1 MACNPAMAEDQPTP
15 TPGGAKSAATGVVP
29 DTVNGNVNGNAAS
42 LYQRISQDPDLTQA
56 LFRQALQNPS
66 GTLEQI
72 CRLGDTWGLPVS
84 IEQVKA
90 HISTLDDA
98 GSKQWLLKAR
108 GGL

>member
-1 MACNPAMAEDQPTP
+1 MAQAQPTP
-15 TPGGAKSAATGVVP
+15 AQRDASSTAA
-29 DTVNGNVNGNAAS
+29 GNVPTNATGNAAS
-42 LYQRISQDPDLTQA
+42 LYERISQDPELTQA

-72 CRLGDTWGLPVS
+72 CRLGDDWGLPVNV
-84 IEQVKA
+84 EQVKA

-98 GSKQWLLKAR
+98 DSKQWLLKAR

>member
-1 MACNPAMAEDQPTP
+1 MAQDLPTP
-15 TPGGAKSAATGVVP
+15 TPGGATSTSAGTSSADGTSTAHGSS
-29 DTVNGNVNGNAAS
+29 TNNAAS
-42 LYQRISQDPDLTQA
+42 LYERISQDPDLTQA

-72 CRLGDTWGLPVS
+72 CRLGDGWGLPVS
-84 IEQVKA
+84 VEQVKA
-90 HISTLDDA
+90 HIRSLDDA

>member
-1 MACNPAMAEDQPTP
+1 MAQNQPTP
-15 TPGGAKSAATGVVP
+15 APGGATSTAAGTGSADGTSI
-29 DTVNGNVNGNAAS
+29 DNAAS
-42 LYQRISQDPDLTQA
+42 LYERISQDPDLTQA

-72 CRLGDTWGLPVS
+72 CRLGDGWGLPVS
-84 IEQVKA
+84 VEQVKA
-90 HISTLDDA
+90 HIRSLDDA

>member
-1 MACNPAMAEDQPTP
+1 MAPDQPSP
-15 TPGGAKSAATGVVP
+15 TPGGATAAAVGAST
-29 DTVNGNVNGNAAS
+29 GNAAS
-42 LYQRISQDPDLTQA
+42 LYARISQDPELTQA

-72 CRLGDTWGLPVS
+72 CRLGDGWGLPVS
-84 IEQVKA
+84 VEQVKA
-90 HISTLDDA
+90 HIRSLDDA